1 MVSLQPHNALRD
13 GFRPADRR
21 GKELF
26 PKKACRISPFAHIMS
41 TVDEQQEDNV
51 KASIHRVSQSGRAP
65 VLLDVFCTALPPAM
79 AKALSPDFRER
90 QTRGG
95 CERLL
100 RRGMISPPLPLHNH
114 RPGQQ
119 PMYFQ
124 PDARRW
130 TIDFCPSFVFAAPTK
145 DAQHNLHAREPLPQM
160 NKHNETI
167 KVVVIYI
174 LFGSAWVYFSDT
186 ALAWIFRDP
195 DTMMKL
201 AIFKGLFFIAATSG
215 LLYFLIA
222 RLSAKIKQSV
232 DALRE
237 SEARLHF
244 LVQNASDSLVI
255 VNADGSQR
263 YVSPAAERITGF
275 PVAELEGRP
284 LDALIHP
291 DDMPAVAAAWNE
303 AAAHPEKPVT
313 VQYRH
318 IHRSREWVFSEA
330 IAQSFLHEPA
340 INGVIAS
347 VRDIS
352 ERKKAEEENS
362 KLQAQLTQS
371 QKMESVGRLAGGVA
385 HDFNNMLAVIL
396 GQTEMAM
403 ERLDPMH
410 PLFANLQDIHQAA
423 QRAADLTQQLLA
435 FARKQAVTPVALNL
449 NDTVETLLTMLRR
462 LIGENVDLIWRP
474 GKDLALV
481 TMDPTQVSQ
490 ILVNLCVNA
499 RHAISDT
506 GQIVI
511 ETANIVLGGA
521 DCDAIPDIV
530 PGEYVRLL
538 ISDSGCGMDAE
549 TLDQLFE
556 PFFTTREI
564 GQGTGL
570 GLSTV
575 YGIVKQNKGAVT
587 VQSEPGRGATFYI
600 YLPSRRNKSGCVIQ
614 ADAAP
619 LDESGH
625 ETILLVEDEPMILE
639 MTTTMLELQG
649 YRVLGAAAPGE
660 AVRLAREHQG
670 DIHLLITDVVM
681 PEMNGLDLARN
692 LLSIYPNIKRL
703 FMSGYT
709 ANVIASHGVLDPG
722 VHFIQKPFSSRDL
735 AAKAREAL
743 DADVAQQP
751 EAVVQP
757 GHRP

>member
-1 MVSLQPHNALRD
+1 
-13 GFRPADRR
+13 
-21 GKELF
+21 
-26 PKKACRISPFAHIMS
+26 
-41 TVDEQQEDNV
+41 
-51 KASIHRVSQSGRAP
+51 
-65 VLLDVFCTALPPAM
+65 
-79 AKALSPDFRER
+79 
-90 QTRGG
+90 
-95 CERLL
+95 
-100 RRGMISPPLPLHNH
+100 
-114 RPGQQ
+114 
-119 PMYFQ
+119 
-124 PDARRW
+124 
-130 TIDFCPSFVFAAPTK
+130 
-145 DAQHNLHAREPLPQM
+145 M

-167 KVVVIYI
+167 KVVAIYI
-174 LFGSAWVYFSDT
+174 LFGSAWIYFSDT
-186 ALAWIFRDP
+186 ALAWVFRDP
-195 DTMMKL
+195 DTMTKL
-201 AIFKGLFFIAATSG
+201 AIFKGLFFIAATSC

-222 RLSAKIKQSV
+222 RLSAKIKHSV

-275 PVAELEGRP
+275 SVAELEGRP
-284 LDALIHP
+284 LEALIHP
-291 DDMPAVAAAWNE
+291 DDMPAVMAAWDE
-303 AAAHPEKPVT
+303 AVAHPEKTVT

-330 IAQSFLHEPA
+330 IAQSFLSEPA

-403 ERLDPMH
+403 ERLDPTH
-410 PLFANLQDIHQAA
+410 PLFANLQDIHKAA
-423 QRAADLTQQLLA
+423 QRSADLTQQLLA
-435 FARKQAVTPVALNL
+435 FARKQAVAPIALDL
-449 NDTVETLLTMLRR
+449 NETVENLLNMLHR
-462 LIGENVDLIWRP
+462 LIGENVELIWRP

-481 TMDPTQVSQ
+481 TMDPTQVDQ

-499 RHAISDT
+499 RHAIGDT

-511 ETANIVLGGA
+511 ETANVALNNDNG
-521 DCDAIPDIV
+521 DDVPDIA
-530 PGEYVRLL
+530 PGKYVRLMV
-538 ISDSGCGMDAE
+538 SDNGCGMDAE
-549 TLDQLFE
+549 TLAQLFE

-587 VQSEPGRGATFYI
+587 VQSEPGRGATFKI
-600 YLPSRRNKSGCVIQ
+600 YFPRRRAKGGHGPQ
-614 ADAAP
+614 TDATS
-619 LDESGH
+619 LEESGH

-649 YRVLGAAAPGE
+649 FRVLAAAAPGE
-660 AVRLAREHQG
+660 AIRLAREHQG

-681 PEMNGLDLARN
+681 PEMNGRDLARN
-692 LLSIYPNIKRL
+692 LLSIYPDIKRL

-709 ANVIASHGVLDPG
+709 ANVIAHHGVLDPG

-751 EAVVQP
+751 EVVVQP
-757 GHRP
+757 RHWP